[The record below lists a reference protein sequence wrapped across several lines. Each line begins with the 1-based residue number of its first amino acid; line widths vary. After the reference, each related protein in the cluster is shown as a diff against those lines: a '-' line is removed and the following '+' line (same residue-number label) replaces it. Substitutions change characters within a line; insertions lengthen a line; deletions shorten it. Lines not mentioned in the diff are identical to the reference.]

1 MRLNRFASNAQSVM
15 EIKIVEIS
23 IPEYRIDSEPDYV
36 TVGTKVDRLI
46 GLNFQDGK
54 YVGRA
59 IGLSD
64 HPGKSLDKLASIIL
78 ELGTDKYDPDRK
90 EVAHK
95 AFLGYDHDI
104 QGGLFEISGGK
115 IVEENDAVC
124 SSMFADFVYHFYEH
138 TPLDRGYPVRIDILM
153 IYYYD
158 MLEQA
163 KLIDT
168 TASRIREGLERCLY
182 RFKDTLRKKEA
193 LAGIVKI
200 LRD

>member
-1 MRLNRFASNAQSVM
+1 
-15 EIKIVEIS
+15 
-23 IPEYRIDSEPDYV
+23 
-36 TVGTKVDRLI
+36 LI

-54 YVGRA
+54 YVGRV

-78 ELGTDKYDPDRK
+78 GLGTDKYDPDRK

-95 AFLGYDHDI
+95 SFLGYDHDF

-124 SSMFADFVYHFYEH
+124 SSMFGDLVYHFYEH
-138 TPLDRGYPVRIDILM
+138 TPLDRGYSVRIDILM

-168 TASRIREGLERCLY
+168 TASRVREGLERCLY
-182 RFKDTLRKKEA
+182 RFKDSSRKKEA

-200 LRD
+200 LKT